1 MDMISNQ
8 YEPTLV
14 ATLRGKKVVKAVSA
28 AESVLILTADDK
40 VYACG
45 AFDTQMSSSQ
55 EVNHVYPTLLPVVD
69 ASHRVIDVQCGAYH
83 YAAVLQS
90 IPKVEAPQVEALL
103 QTVPA
108 PVPETLVID
117 SEEHK
122 WTSEK
127 PLNTKLLVWG
137 AFPAANR
144 RAYTHPVIFDAPAT
158 LTQIASGS
166 AHVIYLDADHQVY
179 ATGRFDTSLYF
190 INVCSIIFVIN
201 LLRKSFNCEL
211 NNCYWTY

>member
-1 MDMISNQ
+1 MFSNQ
-8 YEPTLV
+8 YAPTLV

-45 AFDTQMSSSQ
+45 AFDTQMSGSSRA
-55 EVNHVYPTLLPVVD
+55 VNQVYPTLLPVVD
-69 ASHRVIDVQCGAYH
+69 APNRVIDIQCGAYH
-83 YAAVLQS
+83 YAAMLQS

-103 QTVPA
+103 QTVPV

-117 SEEHK
+117 SEEK
-122 WTSEK
+122 WTREK

-137 AFPAANR
+137 AFPAANTR
-144 RAYTHPVIFDAPAT
+144 SYTHPIIFDAPAT
-158 LTQIASGS
+158 LTQVASGS

-179 ATGRFDTSLYF
+179 ATGRFECLHCISSMF
-190 INVCSIIFVIN
+190 IESPSFLSIS
-201 LLRKSFNCEL
+201 LLRVSRHEFVN
-211 NNCYWTY
+211 